1 MPKYGY
7 IRVSLSEVVS
17 GQPGVI
23 YNYPTGENIDP
34 DAAFDGTKAIHEFL
48 NLRECYALWSSP
60 RGHYFSLVTPNPA
73 SADGGCYVLT
83 VRLDNECAL
92 SGRRTVQLLGELK
105 KNLVEDRSLSDD
117 AVEHCFV
124 SAGVA
129 PEPERLK
136 SWRYVRPLTSA
147 SAPKQPLCYR
157 TYASSN
163 ELDTTLSFPSQV
175 EYACYDRVLVVPA
188 TASLRPGSRLDRI
201 TAPVKREYTV
211 IAPVGCTPSRIV
223 VTDGERLTLTFT
235 KAGFNPRSENISV
248 GAPSPYV
255 RYEGPALRVKTAA
268 ESGMGFVRRV
278 PLEVRSS
285 KGIPVNGYTINVN
298 CRPINTMEPYIE
310 ITERDLSPDGTTEI
324 QVASNNYKPLK
335 VLKSPAE
342 LINCEKVELVLEPV
356 EQGITLRLDFGGGRI
371 FTQEI
376 TLEKNTPEYSQLHS
390 GNFHGFRAHRLT
402 VAGNAEVYN
411 VDMKSHTRPAPVN
424 SQPVAS
430 TADTHAAT
438 PTQTPQ
444 QPQAP
449 ARPVAP
455 VFDRATPDMGKKPK
469 EKARNARELRK
480 EISVPADSH
489 SESLDAN
496 VDETVMGDKRSN
508 KGLWFIVVM
517 LVLVIAGGIVYFLLP
532 DSEPTQEFGQEV
544 TMEELNAEQGG
555 SQDAA
560 ATAATP
566 AAASSADETAD
577 IAYLN
582 DNTKTWNSS
591 ELKTDKYKALIT
603 ALSAGDIDAVVNHEY
618 IIIDKNLN
626 NRIARSIADML
637 WAAKGSPNEN
647 ANIKA
652 MKKYAGE
659 DGNVKLWDL
668 YEALARVKPSE
679 PNPAPRPRR

>member
-7 IRVSLSEVVS
+7 IRVSLSEIIS
-17 GQPGVI
+17 GQPNMI
-23 YNYPTGENIDP
+23 YSYPTGEDID
-34 DAAFDGTKAIHEFL
+34 AEAVFDGTKAIREFL
-48 NLRECYALWSSP
+48 NLRECYAQWSSP

-73 SADGGCYVLT
+73 SADGSCFVITL
-83 VRLDNECAL
+83 RLDNECAL
-92 SGRRTVQLLGELK
+92 SGRRTAQLLGELK
-105 KNLVEDRSLSDD
+105 KALVEDRSLSDD

-124 SAGVA
+124 SAGVPA
-129 PEPERLK
+129 EPERLK
-136 SWRYVRPLTSA
+136 SWQYVRPLTSA

-157 TYASSN
+157 TYASSS
-163 ELDTTLSFPSQV
+163 ELDATLSFPSQV

-201 TAPVKREYTV
+201 TAQVKREYTV
-211 IAPVGCTPSRIV
+211 IAPVGCSPSRIV
-223 VTDGERLTLTFT
+223 VADGERLTLTFT

-298 CRPINTMEPYIE
+298 GRPVNTMEPYIE

-411 VDMKSHTRPAPVN
+411 VDMKSPSRQSAPAAQLAAV
-424 SQPVAS
+424 SSDA
-430 TADTHAAT
+430 HAAAT
-438 PTQTPQ
+438 SHVQ

-455 VFDRATPDMGKKPK
+455 VFDRATPDMGKKRK
-469 EKARNARELRK
+469 DKARNARELRK
-480 EISVPADSH
+480 EIAADTDNQPVVPDNTV
-489 SESLDAN
+489 E
-496 VDETVMGDKRSN
+496 ETVVGDKHSS
-508 KGLWFIVVM
+508 KGLWAVVIV
-517 LVLVIAGGIVYFLLP
+517 LVLIIAGCIAYFLLP
-532 DSEPTQEFGQEV
+532 DSGEQHMAQEV
-544 TMEELNAEQGG
+544 TQEEL
-555 SQDAA
+555 DAVA
-560 ATAATP
+560 ATADSQPVAAAAP
-566 AAASSADETAD
+566 AAPSADEIAD
-577 IAYLN
+577 VAYLN
-582 DNTKTWNSS
+582 DNTKTWKSS

-603 ALSAGDIDAVVNHEY
+603 AISSGDIDAVVNHEY
-618 IIIDKNLN
+618 IIVDKNLN

-637 WAAKGSPNEN
+637 WAAKGSPNESS
-647 ANIKA
+647 NIKA
-652 MKKYAGE
+652 MKKYVSE
-659 DGNVKLWDL
+659 DGTVNVWDL
-668 YEALARVKPSE
+668 YEALARVKPTE